1 MGSGTIWN
9 TSDNQ
14 LFPSGSSCSYPP
26 SYPPSTP
33 LADPPR
39 TSECLRAGCSQ
50 SPTPC
55 SNLHAASVAVFP
67 SPRLP
72 RHTTIVLLLLLT
84 YALLAAPLRTAGLG
98 KAVSHTVR
106 TRLDR
111 MGRRSGVA
119 LHYAS
124 DEFKR
129 TSSRTRSTAGRAPGA
144 TTSIRAPSTHT
155 AGPRSIGS

>member
-14 LFPSGSSCSYPP
+14 SFPSGSSCSYPP
-26 SYPPSTP
+26 PYPPPTP
-33 LADPPR
+33 AGGPA
-39 TSECLRAGCSQ
+39 SGRASASGLSSQ

-55 SNLHAASVAVFP
+55 SNLPAASVAVFP

-144 TTSIRAPSTHT
+144 TTSIRAPSTRT